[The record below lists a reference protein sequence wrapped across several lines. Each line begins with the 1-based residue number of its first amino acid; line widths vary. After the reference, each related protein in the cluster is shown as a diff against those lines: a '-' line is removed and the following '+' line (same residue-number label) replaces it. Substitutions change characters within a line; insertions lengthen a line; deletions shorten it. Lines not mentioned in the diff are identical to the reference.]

1 MDDGIAEAIGDD
13 PLLGLMKLMLGDA
26 LPMSHDGM
34 THSSCGLDEA
44 EDGDVVLIPAAR

>member
-26 LPMSHDGM
+26 LPMSHDGL
-34 THSSCGLDEA
+34 THSSGALDEA
-44 EDGDVVLIPAAR
+44 EDGDVILIPIAR